1 MVYSGNRRYNGG
13 MCIGNDNRGPGRSME
28 TGYRRYWWQNDDGS
42 YPTSSWHWLD
52 GNGDGISECYY
63 FDGNGYMAAN
73 TTTPDGYTVDGSG
86 AWVVDGVV
94 QTQGT
99 QTQGTQSQGGGTSSS
114 WSGNL
119 IEPQEDVDS
128 FIIEDKVVWTT
139 LEEDGSGQIVM
150 ENLDGSGRE
159 TLLEVDEPSD
169 MQVAY
174 KGAVYIQAGQ
184 EEDGEMH
191 EVIYCIRPDGSVETV
206 YDTTDR
212 VLLLGRYGNKMI
224 CMLSKGNVSTYKYFT
239 PNDYDLRSYGQDDPF
254 IGGVVTDG
262 FGSANDLG
270 FFTED
275 NYSVNGGQIE
285 IRDNQGTTIGL
296 LTLSGTT
303 GPITPLFGS
312 EYFIIFETGGNYYRM
327 SINGG
332 WAVEI
337 ENPGD
342 LYAYQG
348 KLYSVGSGLYL
359 WDAQG
364 NATLLYDPDSLM
376 DGYGFVNGY
385 FLCHDRYEMDR
396 IKL

>member
-13 MCIGNDNRGPGRSME
+13 MCIGNDNGGPGRS
-28 TGYRRYWWQNDDGS
+28 
-42 YPTSSWHWLD
+42 
-52 GNGDGISECYY
+52 ISECYY

>member
-1 MVYSGNRRYNGG
+1 MRTLWFTAAIAGITAVCALG
-13 MCIGNDNRGPGRSME
+13 MTTEAQAGQWKQDTAG
-28 TGYRRYWWQNDDGS
+28 YWWQNDDGS
-42 YPTSSWHWLD
+42 YLTNGWHWLD

-128 FIIEDKVVWTT
+128 FIIEDKVAWTT

-239 PNDYDLRSYGQDDPF
+239 PNDYDLRSYGQDRKS
-254 IGGVVTDG
+254 VV
-262 FGSANDLG
+262 
-270 FFTED
+270 
-275 NYSVNGGQIE
+275 
-285 IRDNQGTTIGL
+285 
-296 LTLSGTT
+296 
-303 GPITPLFGS
+303 
-312 EYFIIFETGGNYYRM
+312 
-327 SINGG
+327 
-332 WAVEI
+332 
-337 ENPGD
+337 
-342 LYAYQG
+342 
-348 KLYSVGSGLYL
+348 
-359 WDAQG
+359 
-364 NATLLYDPDSLM
+364 
-376 DGYGFVNGY
+376 
-385 FLCHDRYEMDR
+385 
-396 IKL
+396 

>member
-13 MCIGNDNRGPGRSME
+13 MCIGNDNGGPGRSME

-128 FIIEDKVVWTT
+128 FIIEDKEVWTT

>member
-1 MVYSGNRRYNGG
+1 MVYSGNRRHNGS
-13 MCIGNDNRGPGRSME
+13 MCIGNDNGGPGRSME